1 MKQEITSVKQG
12 KGGFF
17 VAYRAKEQQIPE
29 IRRVTP
35 LPDYR
40 LKLEFT
46 SGSLLILNMA
56 DRIGSMRYCP
66 LSDVNIFNSVT
77 TDGWTLFFDT
87 GDEMETVSIYSDA
100 AVRLALSVPPVVR
113 SRIERGEAAVQPSAL
128 TV

>member
-1 MKQEITSVKQG
+1 M
-12 KGGFF
+12 
-17 VAYRAKEQQIPE
+17 AYGAKEQQIPV

-56 DRIGSMRYCP
+56 DRMGSMRYF
-66 LSDVNIFNSVT
+66 LLKDADIFNSVT
-77 TDGWTLFFDT
+77 TDGWTLYFDT
-87 GDEMETVSIYSDA
+87 GDEMEAVSIYADA
-100 AVRLALSVPPVVR
+100 AVRLALNVPPMVR
-113 SRIERGEAAVQPSAL
+113 LQMERGEATVQPSGM

>member
-1 MKQEITSVKQG
+1 M
-12 KGGFF
+12 
-17 VAYRAKEQQIPE
+17 AYRAKEQQIPE

-56 DRIGSMRYCP
+56 DRI
-66 LSDVNIFNSVT
+66 VNIFNSVT